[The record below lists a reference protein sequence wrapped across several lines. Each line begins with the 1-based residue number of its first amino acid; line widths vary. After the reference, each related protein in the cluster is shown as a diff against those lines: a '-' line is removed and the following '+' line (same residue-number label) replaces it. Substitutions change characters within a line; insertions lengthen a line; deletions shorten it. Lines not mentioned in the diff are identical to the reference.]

1 MSMKNISVVG
11 AGLMGHGLAVVFAL
25 GNCKV
30 MLHDVSEDA
39 LTRAQKL
46 ISEVFLTLAEAG
58 VIDPRGSSSTLRDRI
73 ISTSNLATAV
83 AQADLVVE
91 AVTEDAGIK
100 RSLFSALDMHAPL
113 TALWASNTSS
123 LNIFDL
129 LPPRRQARSLI
140 AHWYAPPYIIDL
152 VDVVPGPET
161 EPETLA
167 AVKDFLERL
176 GKRPI
181 VLSKFING
189 FIVNRLQAALN
200 LEIFFLL
207 DQGYAT
213 PEQIDE
219 AAKSGLGLR
228 MPLLGVLKKA
238 DYTGLEL
245 IQELLANKTYEPP
258 QALQRSQTLDGLI
271 RIGRTGVMAGK
282 GFFDYRGRPA
292 EALFRERDSKLLAL
306 RKFLQQLG
314 DLE

>member
-1 MSMKNISVVG
+1 MKNISVVG
-11 AGLMGHGLAVVFAL
+11 AGLMGHGLAAVFAM
-25 GNCKV
+25 GGCHV

-46 ISEVFLTLAEAG
+46 ISEVFHTLAEAG
-58 VIDPRGSSSTLRDRI
+58 VIDLRGSTSTLKDRI
-73 ISTSNLATAV
+73 TCTSNLVTAV

-100 RSLFSALDMHAPL
+100 RSLFSELDTCAPL
-113 TALWASNTSS
+113 AALWASNTSS

-129 LPPRRQARSLI
+129 LPARRQAKSLI

-161 EPETLA
+161 EPEALL
-167 AVKDFLERL
+167 AVKDLLESL
-176 GKRPI
+176 GKKPI
-181 VLSKFING
+181 VLSKFISG

-200 LEIFFLL
+200 LEILFLL

-213 PEQIDE
+213 AEQIDK
-219 AAKSGLGLR
+219 AVKSGLGLR
-228 MPLLGVLKKA
+228 MPLLGILRKA

-258 QALQRSQTLDGLI
+258 RSLERSQTLDKLVKM
-271 RIGRTGVMAGK
+271 GRTGVMAGK
-282 GFFDYRGRPA
+282 GFFDYHGRSA
-292 EALFRERDSKLLAL
+292 EALFRERDLKLLTL
-306 RKFLQQLG
+306 QKFLRQLG

>member
-1 MSMKNISVVG
+1 
-11 AGLMGHGLAVVFAL
+11 
-25 GNCKV
+25 
-30 MLHDVSEDA
+30 
-39 LTRAQKL
+39 L

-58 VIDPRGSSSTLRDRI
+58 VIDSRGSASALEGRI

-83 AQADLVVE
+83 AQADLIVE
-91 AVTEDAGIK
+91 AVTEDASIK
-100 RSLFSALDMHAPL
+100 RSLFVELDACAPL
-113 TALWASNTSS
+113 TAVWASNTSS
-123 LNIFDL
+123 LNIFGL
-129 LPPRRQARSLI
+129 LPARRQAKSLI
-140 AHWYAPPYIIDL
+140 AHWYTPPYIVDL

-161 EPETLA
+161 EPEALA
-167 AVKDFLERL
+167 AVKDLLEGL
-176 GKRPI
+176 GKKPI
-181 VLSKFING
+181 VLSKFIHG

-200 LEIFFLL
+200 LEILFLL

-213 PEQIDE
+213 PEQIDQ

-258 QALQRSQTLDGLI
+258 QGLERSRTLDELI
-271 RIGRTGVMAGK
+271 RLGRTGVMNGK

-292 EALFRERDSKLLAL
+292 EALFRERDLKLLAL
-306 RKFLQQLG
+306 RNFLQQLG